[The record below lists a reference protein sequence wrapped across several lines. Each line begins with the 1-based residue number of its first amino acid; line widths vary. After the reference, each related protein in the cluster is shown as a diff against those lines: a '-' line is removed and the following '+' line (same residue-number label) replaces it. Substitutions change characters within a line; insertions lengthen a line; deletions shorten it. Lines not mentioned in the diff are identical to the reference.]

1 MTVFDVFL
9 NDRKLCRA
17 GVGADGVLN
26 AIVSWVKLVGQ
37 AAEHASEHGA
47 PLEEM
52 RLHVGGLRGGTHR
65 SWSNAGLAHGDRIL
79 IAIADANR
87 WDKPAERKRRELRR
101 HRHPK
106 SRQETTRFLN
116 VDLDLYDTDPLDD
129 LVDSFGRRVLTLHT
143 GGARGRY
150 RAHLELSR
158 TAKSADQTIREF
170 VRLIKGLPPR
180 ARRRWNLATTRE
192 FNVGVQSEARPYAES
207 FPLEAG
213 TIQAAAS
220 VNARIGFTVYGAKE
234 PGRHSELRTEN

>member
-37 AAEHASEHGA
+37 AAAHAREHGA

-52 RLHVGGLRGGTHR
+52 RLHVGGLRGDTHR
-65 SWSNAGLAHGDRIL
+65 SWSNTELGHGDRVL

-87 WDKPAERKRRELRR
+87 WDKPAQLKPREPRHHRRT
-101 HRHPK
+101 K

-129 LVDSFGRRVLTLHT
+129 LVDAFGRRVLTLYN
-143 GGARGRY
+143 GGEQGRY

-158 TAKSADQTIREF
+158 TTRTADQTIRQF
-170 VRLIKGLPPR
+170 VRLIKALPPR
-180 ARRRWNLATTRE
+180 ARRRWNRAKTRE
-192 FNVGVQSEARPYAES
+192 LNVGVQSEVRPYAES
-207 FPLEAG
+207 FPLEVE

-234 PGRHSELRTEN
+234 PGRQLRLTT